1 MEEELIYSIKHYKT
15 FKSFE
20 QAITECAKMS
30 WKLQGLDTDLI
41 GENITGFSKL
51 QEIIDKYYDKYCSY
65 SSFARETDPDMGVR
79 KIIPATIVDNNE
91 FNLSNNDTQALY
103 ISCTTMETPYYNLYS
118 DLTIFKNDDGTFGVI
133 CSEDE
138 DTIPFEY
145 QDDEWWKKMVG
156 KEVKHHIFILTM
168 IKLNIQNF

>member
-118 DLTIFKNDDGTFGVI
+118 V
-133 CSEDE
+133 
-138 DTIPFEY
+138 
-145 QDDEWWKKMVG
+145 V
-156 KEVKHHIFILTM
+156 
-168 IKLNIQNF
+168 